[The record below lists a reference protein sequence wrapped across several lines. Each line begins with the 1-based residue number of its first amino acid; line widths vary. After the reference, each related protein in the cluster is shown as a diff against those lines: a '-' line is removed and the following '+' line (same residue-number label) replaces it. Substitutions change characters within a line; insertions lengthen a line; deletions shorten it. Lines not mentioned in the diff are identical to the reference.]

1 MVWKNSLLIKL
12 KNLNITGNMFN
23 FINDFLS
30 DRTIQVCVGDALSS
44 VQRLENGT
52 AQGSIISPLL
62 FLIMIND
69 LPDVLV
75 NIESSLFA
83 DDSAVFKSGKKHKV
97 HYKTGTEESW

>member
-1 MVWKNSLLIKL
+1 M
-12 KNLNITGNMFN
+12 
-23 FINDFLS
+23 
-30 DRTIQVCVGDALSS
+30 RVGDTLSS
-44 VQRLENGT
+44 VQRLESGT

-83 DDSAVFKSGKKHKV
+83 DDSAVFKSGKKHEV
-97 HYKTGTEESW
+97 HYTTGTEESS

>member
-1 MVWKNSLLIKL
+1 MIWKNGLLIKL

-30 DRTIQVCVGDALSS
+30 DRTIQVRVGDALSS
-44 VQRLENGT
+44 VHRLENGA

-75 NIESSLFA
+75 SIECSLFA
-83 DDSAVFKSGKKHKV
+83 DDSAVFKLGKKHKV
-97 HYKTGTEESW
+97 HYRIGTEECW